1 MRFSSQ
7 ASAATIAL
15 VIWFSSDALDT
26 AIAAPTIDQR
36 APSASDPFT
45 RLGAPLELQPFLR
58 KPVTYVK
65 RISKARRMKKLK
77 RHLRRTRTRIWKE
90 YYAVPLPP
98 RIVRSIEQT
107 KASSRSGE
115 PPRPTKSF
123 DGPYAGLVF
132 GHEQTGAIEPSPY
145 GALIPFQPYPGVSKS
160 QTITLWSFAGINKQ
174 FNSTVAGVEADLG
187 IRLPISKQ
195 SHGPYGALTASF
207 RGRVGAN
214 IDNVL
219 VYGTGGLVIAD
230 FKKSYNGLRYDSV
243 HGGWTAGIGIEGY
256 LTPTLL
262 LRAEYLYSRFPALRF
277 DAHAI
282 RAGFAIKF

>member
-1 MRFSSQ
+1 MRFSFQ

-15 VIWFSSDALDT
+15 VIWFSDS
-26 AIAAPTIDQR
+26 AIAASAIDQR
-36 APSASDPFT
+36 APRLPSESYPLT

-58 KPVTYVK
+58 RPVTYVK
-65 RISKARRMKKLK
+65 KISKARRMKKLK
-77 RHLRRTRTRIWKE
+77 RHVRRTRTRISKE

-107 KASSRSGE
+107 KASSRSGG

-123 DGPYAGLVF
+123 DGPYAGLAF

-145 GALIPFQPYPGVSKS
+145 GALIPFQPGASKS

-174 FNSTVAGVEADLG
+174 FNSTVAGIEADLG
-187 IRLPISKQ
+187 IWLPISRQ

-207 RGRVGAN
+207 RGRVGAT

-230 FKKSYNGLRYDSV
+230 FKKSNNGLRYDSV

-256 LTPTLL
+256 VTPTLL

-277 DAHAI
+277 DTHAV

>member
-15 VIWFSSDALDT
+15 VIWFSSDALDS
-26 AIAAPTIDQR
+26 AIAASAIDQR
-36 APSASDPFT
+36 APRLPSESYPLT

-65 RISKARRMKKLK
+65 KISKARRMKKLK

-115 PPRPTKSF
+115 PPRPTKPF
-123 DGPYAGLVF
+123 DGPYAGLAF
-132 GHEQTGAIEPSPY
+132 GHDQTGAIEPSPY
-145 GALIPFQPYPGVSKS
+145 GALIPFQPYPGVSRS
-160 QTITLWSFAGINKQ
+160 QTITLWSFAGFNKQ
-174 FNSTVAGVEADLG
+174 FNSTVAGIEADLG
-187 IRLPISKQ
+187 IRLPSSKQ

-207 RGRVGAN
+207 RGRV
-214 IDNVL
+214 
-219 VYGTGGLVIAD
+219 YGTGGLVIAD
-230 FKKSYNGLRYDSV
+230 FKKSDNGLRYDSL
-243 HGGWTAGIGIEGY
+243 HGGWTAGIGIESY
-256 LTPTLL
+256 VTPTLL

-277 DAHAI
+277 DTHAI